1 MVKLMED
8 EIELMIRQDEIPLV
22 SSMLR
27 ECQDEYTEIML
38 RSTTRDYACTLKI
51 REDIFL
57 TKENRGDCGGVILL
71 AHNRRI
77 VCSNT
82 LEDRLMQVFEA
93 ELPSIRKGLFP
104 RQVKQQTR
112 ASAELDEDVLVDL
125 GAR

>member
-1 MVKLMED
+1 
-8 EIELMIRQDEIPLV
+8 
-22 SSMLR
+22 ML
-27 ECQDEYTEIML
+27 Q
-38 RSTTRDYACTLKI
+38 STTRDYACTLKI

-57 TKENRGDCGGVILL
+57 TKENRGDCGGVILF

>member
-38 RSTTRDYACTLKI
+38 QNTTRDYACTLKI

-57 TKENRGDCGGVILL
+57 TEANRGACGGVILF

-82 LEDRLMQVFEA
+82 LEDRL
-93 ELPSIRKGLFP
+93 L
-104 RQVKQQTR
+104 
-112 ASAELDEDVLVDL
+112 
-125 GAR
+125 